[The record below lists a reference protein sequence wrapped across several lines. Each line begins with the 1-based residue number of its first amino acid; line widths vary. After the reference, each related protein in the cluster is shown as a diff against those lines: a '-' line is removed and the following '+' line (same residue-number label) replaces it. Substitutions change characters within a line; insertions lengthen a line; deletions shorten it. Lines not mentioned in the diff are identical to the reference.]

1 MNPSADDIQRYK
13 RFVRA
18 AFFAHQAM
26 AMSITHKVHLMW
38 AHVAT
43 AMGVPGGLGKKRE
56 DWIEQGHQYGST
68 LRKQYRTTTNQEVRA
83 KAIAGA
89 THRDWDPRVVAKG
102 NEVDRA
108 AEYGPRVGYTNKETQ
123 KRLERE
129 KNREKALAV
138 WEDLN
143 SHIIG
148 ATAGTVVAKLPAVGE
163 TRVVSWV
170 RDAVA
175 PEPLPPAVS
184 HIPDLG
190 EGRDDPTLTGPAVEL

>member
-1 MNPSADDIQRYK
+1 M
-13 RFVRA
+13 
-18 AFFAHQAM
+18 
-26 AMSITHKVHLMW
+26 
-38 AHVAT
+38 
-43 AMGVPGGLGKKRE
+43 
-56 DWIEQGHQYGST
+56 
-68 LRKQYRTTTNQEVRA
+68 
-83 KAIAGA
+83 
-89 THRDWDPRVVAKG
+89 
-102 NEVDRA
+102 
-108 AEYGPRVGYTNKETQ
+108 GYTNKETQ